1 MTSKGARNIEKER
14 GGMADLVEVLVF
26 PFLFLFF

>member
-1 MTSKGARNIEKER
+1 MASKGARNREER

-26 PFLFLFF
+26 PFLFLCF